1 MKIKK
6 HILTIVPLI
15 IFLLFWQLFSSL
27 KDSNQFLFASPLTVF
42 NSFIENIRNGILI
55 KDFYITAFEII
66 VGFIIGNV
74 LGSLIGLSLWF
85 SKTIAKISK
94 PYVVALGSIPI
105 FAIAPMMI
113 IWFGTG
119 LYAKV
124 MMVVLSTILIAI
136 TQSYEGARNVDNE
149 QINLLK
155 SFGATKKQI
164 FRKLIIPS
172 SLLWVFNSLKLNIF
186 YAILGAFI
194 GEFISA
200 EAGLG
205 YRILKASGL
214 YDIPLVLAS
223 VILLIFL
230 AFILNSI
237 IGIIEKRKNAWKYI
251 K

>member
-6 HILTIVPLI
+6 KILTIVPLI
-15 IFLLFWQLFSSL
+15 IFLLFWELFSSL
-27 KDSNQFLFASPLTVF
+27 KDSNQFLFASPSAVF
-42 NSFIENIRNGILI
+42 NSLIENIKNGILI
-55 KDFYITAFEII
+55 KDCYITAFEII

-85 SKTIAKISK
+85 SKTIAEISK

-119 LYAKV
+119 LYAKI

-155 SFGATKKQI
+155 SFGATNKQI

-237 IGIIEKRKNAWKYI
+237 IGLIEKRKNAWKDI

>member
-1 MKIKK
+1 MRLKK
-6 HILTIVPLI
+6 KILTIIPLI
-15 IFLLFWQLFSSL
+15 IFLLLWEFFASL
-27 KDSNQFLFASPLTVF
+27 KDSNQFLFASPSTVF
-42 NSFIENIRNGILI
+42 NSLIENIKNGVLI

-66 VGFIIGNV
+66 TGFIIGNV

-85 SKTIAKISK
+85 SKTVAEISR

-124 MMVVLSTILIAI
+124 MMVILSTILVAI
-136 TQSYEGARNVDNE
+136 TQSYEGAKNVNIE

-155 SFGATKKQI
+155 SFGATKIQI
-164 FRKLIIPS
+164 FKKLIVPS

-223 VILLIFL
+223 VILLVLL
-230 AFILNSI
+230 AFILNTI
-237 IGIIEKRKNAWKYI
+237 IDLIERRKNAWKY
-251 K
+251 KE

>member
-1 MKIKK
+1 MNIKRL
-6 HILTIVPLI
+6 ILTTVPLI
-15 IFLLFWQLFSSL
+15 IFLILWEFFASIN
-27 KDSNQFLFASPLTVF
+27 DSNRFLFASPTTVF
-42 NSFIENIRNGILI
+42 ISLVENIKNGILI
-55 KDFYITAFEII
+55 KDFLITFFEIVIGFI
-66 VGFIIGNV
+66 VGNI
-74 LGSLIGLSLWF
+74 LGSAIGLSLWF
-85 SKTIAKISK
+85 SKTIAEISK
-94 PYVVALGSIPI
+94 PYVVALGAIPI

-119 LYAKV
+119 LYAKI
-124 MMVVLSTILIAI
+124 MMVILSTILVAI
-136 TQSYEGARNVDNE
+136 TQSYEGAKNVDKE
-149 QINLLK
+149 QVNLFK

-164 FRKLIIPS
+164 FTKLIIPS
-172 SLLWVFNSLKLNIF
+172 SLLWVLNSLKLNIY

-200 EAGLG
+200 ENGLG

-237 IGIIEKRKNAWKYI
+237 VNLLEKKIILFGSI
-251 K
+251 

>member
-6 HILTIVPLI
+6 QKLTIVPLI
-15 IFLLFWQLFSSL
+15 IFLLFWELFSSL
-27 KDSNQFLFASPLTVF
+27 KDSNQFLFASPSTVF
-42 NSFIENIRNGILI
+42 NSLIENIKNGILI

-85 SKTIAKISK
+85 SKTIAEISK

-105 FAIAPMMI
+105 FALAPMMI

-136 TQSYEGARNVDNE
+136 TQSYEGARNVDLE

-164 FRKLIIPS
+164 FSKLIIPS

-223 VILLIFL
+223 VISLIFL

-237 IGIIEKRKNAWKYI
+237 VGIIEKRKNAWKYI

>member
-6 HILTIVPLI
+6 LILKFIPLI
-15 IFLLFWQLFSSL
+15 IFLIFWEVYSSL
-27 KDSNQFLFASPLTVF
+27 DKTNLFLFASPSTVF
-42 NSFIENIRNGILI
+42 NSFVENNKNGILI
-55 KDFYITAFEII
+55 KDFYITTYE
-66 VGFIIGNV
+66 VLLGFIIGNV
-74 LGSLIGLSLWF
+74 LGSFIGLSLWF
-85 SKTIAKISK
+85 SKSVAEISK

-119 LYAKV
+119 LYAKI
-124 MMVVLSTILIAI
+124 MMVVLSTILVAI
-136 TQSYEGARNVDNE
+136 TQSYEGAKNVDKD

-164 FRKLIIPS
+164 FSKLIVPS
-172 SLLWVFNSLKLNIF
+172 SLIWVFNSLKLNVF
-186 YAILGAFI
+186 FAILGAFI

-223 VILLIFL
+223 IFYLILLAFL
-230 AFILNSI
+230 LN
-237 IGIIEKRKNAWKYI
+237 GIISLVELRKNAWKNI
-251 K
+251 E

>member
-6 HILTIVPLI
+6 QILTIVPLI
-15 IFLLFWQLFSSL
+15 IFLLFWELFSSL
-27 KDSNQFLFASPLTVF
+27 KDSNQFLFASPSTVF
-42 NSFIENIRNGILI
+42 NSLIENIKNGILI

-85 SKTIAKISK
+85 SKTIAVISK

-251 K
+251 N